1 MEQRRRAIDLY
12 FSEGMTPGRV
22 IAELG
27 YPSEAP
33 ANLVNRD
40 FHAERPNA
48 LWLTDVTRFS
58 MDGYKCWLSPVI
70 DCFGGMV
77 VSWTLS
83 RSPGEA
89 MADGMLL
96 DAIATLGDGSVP

>member
-1 MEQRRRAIDLY
+1 MESVVFSMEQRRRAVDLY

-48 LWLTDVTRFS
+48 L
-58 MDGYKCWLSPVI
+58 
-70 DCFGGMV
+70 
-77 VSWTLS
+77 
-83 RSPGEA
+83 
-89 MADGMLL
+89 
-96 DAIATLGDGSVP
+96 